1 MEFIVQAPTGMW
13 DRKAADILLGT
24 GGAYC
29 DLCTYSKEE
38 CLDTELIES
47 GMTINRTVESCNDI
61 FEKLQDDEGYIFKER
76 GDYPERQG
84 ITSKPILKEEILS
97 VQVLH
102 SLLRCFDHFMKI
114 LTYVKAGVYN

>member
-1 MEFIVQAPTGMW
+1 MIYLKSFKMMKVAFPEIVSVAE
-13 DRKAADILLGT
+13 I
-24 GGAYC
+24 
-29 DLCTYSKEE
+29 
-38 CLDTELIES
+38 
-47 GMTINRTVESCNDI
+47 
-61 FEKLQDDEGYIFKER
+61 

-114 LTYVKAGVYN
+114 VTYVKAGVYNWLASEHS